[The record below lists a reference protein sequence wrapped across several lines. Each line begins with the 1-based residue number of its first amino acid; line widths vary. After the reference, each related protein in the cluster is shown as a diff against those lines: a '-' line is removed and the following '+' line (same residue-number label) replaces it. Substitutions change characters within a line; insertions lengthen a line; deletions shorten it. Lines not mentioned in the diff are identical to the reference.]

1 MCEVRFN
8 MTDDELRTRVTTYLA
23 NIHQLRNQ
31 LRNQHRSQFI
41 DKAWFPRIR
50 NDAFNQ
56 WNDILSNNVALLRTC
71 ASVYDLMEEL
81 WEIKDRSGVSGIG
94 EVTVHRTAEI
104 LANLWDLDMNV
115 SCWSMAYS
123 QMTSFCVRN
132 NITNEALIERVAAEY
147 DRLAEMTLMDK
158 IIFVNSLLLTDS
170 LEVVR

>member
-1 MCEVRFN
+1 MCEIRFN
-8 MTDDELRTRVTTYLA
+8 MTDDELSVRIATYLA
-23 NIHQLRNQ
+23 NVHQLRNQ
-31 LRNQHRSQFI
+31 LRNQSCLQFI
-41 DKAWFPRIR
+41 DKAWFPSIR
-50 NDAFNQ
+50 NNAFNQ
-56 WNDILSNNVALLRTC
+56 WKNIISNNI
-71 ASVYDLMEEL
+71 ASLHACVSIDDLIDRL
-81 WEIKDRSGVSGIG
+81 WKIKDSSSIVGIG

>member
-1 MCEVRFN
+1 MCEIRFN

-23 NIHQLRNQ
+23 NVHQLRNQ
-31 LRNQHRSQFI
+31 LRNQHRLQFI

-56 WNDILSNNVALLRTC
+56 WNDILSNNIALLRAC
-71 ASVYDLMEEL
+71 ASIDDLMEEL
-81 WEIKDRSGVSGIG
+81 WKIRDRSGVSGIG

-104 LANLWDLDMNV
+104 LANLWDLDMNAN
-115 SCWSMAYS
+115 CWSIAYS

-132 NITNEALIERVAAEY
+132 NITKEALIERVAAKY

-158 IIFVNSLLLTDS
+158 IIFVNSLLFSGL